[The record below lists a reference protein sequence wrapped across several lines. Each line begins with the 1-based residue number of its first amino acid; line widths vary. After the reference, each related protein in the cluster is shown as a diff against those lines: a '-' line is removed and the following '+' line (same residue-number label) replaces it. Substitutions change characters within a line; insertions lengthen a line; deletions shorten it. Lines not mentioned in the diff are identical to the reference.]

1 MAPIYGQVVAG
12 PPGSGKTTYCT
23 GMEEYLRLLGR
34 EAFVINLDP
43 ANEVPK
49 QLLGNSRSKPEEKA
63 SEKEDA
69 ENLLP
74 YEPLLDVCDSIV
86 NLSSVMDQLGLG
98 PNGGLVYCME
108 YLEAHVDQLV
118 EMIQERVA
126 EYDNPYLL
134 FDLPGQV
141 ELYSHSKAVPRLLA
155 KLVKILDL
163 RLVTIQLIDSHYC
176 TEPAN
181 FLSASLL
188 GTTTM
193 LRLELPTV
201 SVLSKVDLLA
211 NYGPLP
217 FSMEYFTEC
226 HELDRLLP
234 FLQQGGGFQQQDEF
248 GAEELNGDYDYTD
261 DPDYQA
267 ARIRTRM
274 SPFFR
279 KHEKLHKVLAEVIDE
294 FGLLSFLPL
303 DISSAESVGRV
314 LARVDKC
321 NGYVFVDHGTSK
333 TQDLFQCA
341 VQSEHTSNYEAIAD
355 IEERLAASRENQHEN
370 QQPSKRIDTI
380 FEREQNNK
388 SSD

>member
-43 ANEVPK
+43 ANEMPSRLAGKK
-49 QLLGNSRSKPEEKA
+49 QKSDDGEKA
-63 SEKEDA
+63 EDDNDA
-69 ENLLP
+69 TALP
-74 YEPLLDVCDSIV
+74 YEPLLDVCESVV
-86 NLSSVMDQLGLG
+86 NVTSVMNQLGLG

-108 YLEAHVDQLV
+108 YLEVNVEQLV
-118 EMIQERVA
+118 EMIREKVA
-126 EYDNPYLL
+126 VHNNPYLL

-141 ELYSHSKAVPRLLA
+141 ELYSHSKAVPRLLE
-155 KLVKILDL
+155 KLVKALDL
-163 RLVTIQLIDSHYC
+163 RLVAVQLIDSHYC

-181 FLSASLL
+181 FLSAALL

-201 SVLSKVDLLA
+201 SVLSKVDLLT

-217 FSMEYFTEC
+217 FSFDYFTDC

-234 FLQQGGGFQQQDEF
+234 FLQQGGDFQQKDDLAQGVDE
-248 GAEELNGDYDYTD
+248 YYYTD

-267 ARIRTRM
+267 ARRRTRTT
-274 SPFFR
+274 PFFR
-279 KHEKLHKVLAEVIDE
+279 KHEKLHKVLAEVVDE

-303 DISSAESVGRV
+303 DISDAGSVGRV
-314 LARVDKC
+314 LAKIDKC
-321 NGYVFVDHGTSK
+321 NGYMFVDQKNSK
-333 TQDLFQCA
+333 AEDMFKCA
-341 VQSEHTSNYEAIAD
+341 VQSDHASNYEAIAD
-355 IEERLAASRENQHEN
+355 IEEKLSAARERQQSEKPQ
-370 QQPSKRIDTI
+370 QQPSGMNTL
-380 FEREQNNK
+380 FENEQIK
-388 SSD
+388 

>member
-1 MAPIYGQVVAG
+1 M
-12 PPGSGKTTYCT
+12 
-23 GMEEYLRLLGR
+23 
-34 EAFVINLDP
+34 INLDP
-43 ANEVPK
+43 ANEIPK
-49 QLLGNSRSKPEEKA
+49 NVVNKRKDEGKGTEDENNSNS
-63 SEKEDA
+63 
-69 ENLLP
+69 LP
-74 YEPLLDVCDSIV
+74 YDALLDVCDSIV
-86 NLSSVMDQLGLG
+86 NLSSVMTQLGLG

-118 EMIQERVA
+118 EMIRERVVSHS
-126 EYDNPYLL
+126 NPYLI

-141 ELYSHSKAVPRLLA
+141 ELYSHSKAVPRLLE
-155 KLVKILDL
+155 KLVKVLDL
-163 RLVTIQLIDSHYC
+163 RLVAIQLIDSHYC

-181 FLSASLL
+181 FLSAALL
-188 GTTTM
+188 GTTTL

-201 SVLSKVDLLA
+201 SVLSKVDLLT

-217 FSMEYFTEC
+217 LSLEFFTEC

-234 FLQQGGGFQQQDEF
+234 FLQQCGDFEQHDEF
-248 GAEELNGDYDYTD
+248 GGAAIIDDYVYTD

-267 ARIRTRM
+267 ARKRTRM

-314 LARVDKC
+314 LARIDKC
-321 NGYVFVDHGTSK
+321 NGYVFVDHGASK

-341 VQSEHTSNYEAIAD
+341 VQSEHESNYEAIAD
-355 IEERLAASRENQHEN
+355 IKERLAASRENQQRP
-370 QQPSKRIDTI
+370 QQDKSPSRIDTI
-380 FEREQNNK
+380 FEREQHT
-388 SSD
+388 